1 MEIKKINL
9 NKNSKEILGQKLL
22 RGCQIVNP
30 FYSHVVE
37 GYVGNIRTALTYL
50 SRENVDKKL
59 VSKPRLNKQE
69 LNVLVSLPKKKIAD
83 YDGLV
88 KTLLSERIRND
99 EIIIQELKS
108 LYCKEKKYFA
118 VMFVAEDENGRPFED
133 MARYCKLLN
142 RLMIDPMLVNFVL
155 DLSTKSNNNRYA
167 KKVIT
172 SRDIESKVKTKNIK
186 PFDKSRPFIKRE
198 TSNRDVK
205 KTTETVVKEK
215 VVKNFKKDLPYTQ
228 KRLERN

>member
-1 MEIKKINL
+1 M
-9 NKNSKEILGQKLL
+9 
-22 RGCQIVNP
+22 
-30 FYSHVVE
+30 
-37 GYVGNIRTALTYL
+37 

-108 LYCKEKKYFA
+108 LYCKDKKYFA

-133 MARYCKLLN
+133 MTRYCKLLN

-155 DLSTKSNNNRYA
+155 DLSTKKYN

-172 SRDIESKVKTKNIK
+172 SRDIESKVKTKSVK

-198 TSNRDVK
+198 TNNRDVK
-205 KTTETVVKEK
+205 KTTEKVVKEK
-215 VVKNFKKDLPYTQ
+215 DVTICEKQPKVRKRKLSTSVKKTKM
-228 KRLERN
+228 R

>member
-9 NKNSKEILGQKLL
+9 NKNSIEILGQKLL

-69 LNVLVSLPKKKIAD
+69 LNVLISLPKKKIAD

-118 VMFVAEDENGRPFED
+118 VMFVAEDENGRPF
-133 MARYCKLLN
+133 
-142 RLMIDPMLVNFVL
+142 
-155 DLSTKSNNNRYA
+155 
-167 KKVIT
+167 
-172 SRDIESKVKTKNIK
+172 
-186 PFDKSRPFIKRE
+186 IKRE
-198 TSNRDVK
+198 TSSRDVK
-205 KTTETVVKEK
+205 RTTETVVKEK

>member
-50 SRENVDKKL
+50 SREGVDKKI

-69 LNVLVSLPKKKIAD
+69 LNMLVSLPKKKIAD

-99 EIIIQELKS
+99 EIIIQELKFS
-108 LYCKEKKYFA
+108 WLGT
-118 VMFVAEDENGRPFED
+118 V
-133 MARYCKLLN
+133 
-142 RLMIDPMLVNFVL
+142 
-155 DLSTKSNNNRYA
+155 S
-167 KKVIT
+167 
-172 SRDIESKVKTKNIK
+172 SRG
-186 PFDKSRPFIKRE
+186 
-198 TSNRDVK
+198 
-205 KTTETVVKEK
+205 
-215 VVKNFKKDLPYTQ
+215 
-228 KRLERN
+228 

>member
-9 NKNSKEILGQKLL
+9 NKNSREILGQKLL

-142 RLMIDPMLVNFVL
+142 RLMIDPMLVNF
-155 DLSTKSNNNRYA
+155 
-167 KKVIT
+167 
-172 SRDIESKVKTKNIK
+172 
-186 PFDKSRPFIKRE
+186 
-198 TSNRDVK
+198 
-205 KTTETVVKEK
+205 
-215 VVKNFKKDLPYTQ
+215 
-228 KRLERN
+228 

>member
-9 NKNSKEILGQKLL
+9 NKNSKDILGQKLL

-108 LYCKEKKYFA
+108 LYCKDKKYFA

-155 DLSTKSNNNRYA
+155 DLSTKKYN

-172 SRDIESKVKTKNIK
+172 SRDIESKVKTKSIK
-186 PFDKSRPFIKRE
+186 PFNKSRPFAKRE

-205 KTTETVVKEK
+205 RTTEPVTKER

-228 KRLERN
+228 KRLERS

>member
-69 LNVLVSLPKKKIAD
+69 LNILVSLPKKKIAD

-108 LYCKEKKYFA
+108 LYCKDKKYFA

-155 DLSTKSNNNRYA
+155 DLSTKKYN

-172 SRDIESKVKTKNIK
+172 SRDIESKVKTKSVK

-198 TSNRDVK
+198 TNSRDVK
-205 KTTETVVKEK
+205 RTTEPVVKEK

>member
-9 NKNSKEILGQKLL
+9 NKNSKDILGQKLL

-69 LNVLVSLPKKKIAD
+69 LNILVSLPKKKIAD

-108 LYCKEKKYFA
+108 LYCKDKKYFA

-155 DLSTKSNNNRYA
+155 DLSTKKYN

-172 SRDIESKVKTKNIK
+172 SRDIESKVKTKSVK

-198 TSNRDVK
+198 TNSRDVK
-205 KTTETVVKEK
+205 RTTEPVVKEK

>member
-1 MEIKKINL
+1 
-9 NKNSKEILGQKLL
+9 
-22 RGCQIVNP
+22 
-30 FYSHVVE
+30 
-37 GYVGNIRTALTYL
+37 
-50 SRENVDKKL
+50 
-59 VSKPRLNKQE
+59 
-69 LNVLVSLPKKKIAD
+69 
-83 YDGLV
+83 
-88 KTLLSERIRND
+88 
-99 EIIIQELKS
+99 
-108 LYCKEKKYFA
+108 
-118 VMFVAEDENGRPFED
+118 MFVAEDENGRPFED

-172 SRDIESKVKTKNIK
+172 SRDIESKVKTKSVK

-198 TSNRDVK
+198 TSSRDVK
-205 KTTETVVKEK
+205 RTTETVVKEK